1 MLRLCVRGRV
11 EVIGL
16 WDVRRG
22 GCHDYT
28 MDESGGMGCVRSGAD
43 KMEGWIGEFVEAG
56 LGGRKSSS
64 KGDKLHAQ
72 VEMHGSGIATQARE
86 NS

>member
-1 MLRLCVRGRV
+1 MCAGRDHWGV
-11 EVIGL
+11 
-16 WDVRRG
+16 DMRRG

-28 MDESGGMGCVRSGAD
+28 IDESGSGLCAGSR
-43 KMEGWIGEFVEAG
+43 KGWIGGVVEIG
-56 LGGRKSSS
+56 LGDRKSSS

-86 NS
+86 NT